1 MEERG
6 KLIRVKFNGIRETF
20 NATKRSNR
28 ARSFL
33 PTTSI
38 IKKDADSDLNDYH
51 RLLTF
56 FLSFFSKFTSSS
68 PKLTGLQFKPNEN
81 SRKTCVRK
89 KKKLRIPF
97 LFIATCTKTVSMR
110 SNYSSHGQLAASGA
124 KNLNSPS
131 SVALNCCGRLA
142 PVLHPSSR
150 HPKIYLRPRGPARI
164 RNDAGQVEKVI
175 SPRKLKLL

>member
-68 PKLTGLQFKPNEN
+68 LDYSSSQTKIPEKP
-81 SRKTCVRK
+81 VYVK
-89 KKKLRIPF
+89 KKKLRIPL
-97 LFIATCTKTVSMR
+97 LFKEYHRHLHKDGIDAE
-110 SNYSSHGQLAASGA
+110 QLPEPRAI
-124 KNLNSPS
+124 
-131 SVALNCCGRLA
+131 
-142 PVLHPSSR
+142 SR
-150 HPKIYLRPRGPARI
+150 KRR
-164 RNDAGQVEKVI
+164 EKF
-175 SPRKLKLL
+175 K